1 MLTKKMI
8 NIIKMKRLS
17 VKRKLIFTNKYLYFF
32 IMYLKSSYSV
42 TENKNKFA
50 ASGPALAVNEWIIF

>member
-1 MLTKKMI
+1 
-8 NIIKMKRLS
+8 MKRLS
-17 VKRKLIFTNKYLYFF
+17 VKRKLIVTNKYLYFF